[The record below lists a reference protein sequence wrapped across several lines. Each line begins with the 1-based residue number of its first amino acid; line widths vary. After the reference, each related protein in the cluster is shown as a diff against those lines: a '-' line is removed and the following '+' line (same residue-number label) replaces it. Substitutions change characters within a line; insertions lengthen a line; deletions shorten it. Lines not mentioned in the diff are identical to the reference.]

1 MEIIN
6 IRQFMNVIKYKVF
19 LSALLLMLM
28 SSCGLDLQTDYDYRP
43 SVDDPHIQM
52 TVWEYMSKNQD
63 DFSIFQEAITY
74 VGLEDYYRQS
84 ACKYTFLLLN
94 NAAMRA
100 YMGDVFPGVQSISE
114 CDSVIVKKMLLYH
127 IVDGEYSSYG
137 QLDVEPR
144 YVITMLSG
152 EEGLMTMSVWKNPWQ
167 TAVGKVLVNQ
177 TGSNEKSPQRNAKT
191 SNIMATNGVIHI
203 FENYCYFRK

>member
-144 YVITMLSG
+144 YVRRGIDDHVSL
-152 EEGLMTMSVWKNPWQ
+152 EEPMADSCRESACQSDWQ
-167 TAVGKVLVNQ
+167 
-177 TGSNEKSPQRNAKT
+177 QREVAPAQCKDQ
-191 SNIMATNGVIHI
+191 
-203 FENYCYFRK
+203 